1 MDAQR
6 SSALMEWSAWTSL
19 LLAWGQSVE
28 LALLDT
34 QEMHRSAMVSLKHFS
49 YGVMCNVWPPFR
61 SIYQLFNVACRKVG
75 IISGPGSKAL
85 QCL

>member
-6 SSALMEWSAWTSL
+6 SSALMEWSAWMSL
-19 LLAWGQSVE
+19 LQAWGQSVE

-49 YGVMCNVWPPFR
+49 YGNWQRVA
-61 SIYQLFNVACRKVG
+61 SI
-75 IISGPGSKAL
+75 PGHLPAFQYCIQKS
-85 QCL
+85 